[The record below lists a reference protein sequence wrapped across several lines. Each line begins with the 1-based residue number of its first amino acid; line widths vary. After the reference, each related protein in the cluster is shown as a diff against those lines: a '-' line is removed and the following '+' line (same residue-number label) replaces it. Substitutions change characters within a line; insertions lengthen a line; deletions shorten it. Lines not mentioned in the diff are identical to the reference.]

1 MLNIAQRCTN
11 ADGVKF
17 DSKTEMHFHAA
28 LTAMG
33 VDFQFQVKEELIG
46 PAVHKPKTQNEK
58 FLLLPLLKDR
68 GVEAICL
75 TIDFVFVREG
85 ITYYV
90 DTKGSKSHVK
100 RDSKLRY
107 EIWKHILVLRGRA
120 TTSRILFISAAEV
133 KTLGERAAYLKSE
146 FWPCFDQIK
155 ER

>member
-17 DSKTEMHFHAA
+17 DSKTEMHFYAA

-33 VDFQFQVKEELIG
+33 VEFKFQVKEVLMG
-46 PAVHKPKTQNEK
+46 PAVHRPQSQKLRDQN
-58 FLLLPLLKDR
+58 PLLRDR
-68 GVEAICL
+68 GIESICL
-75 TIDFVFVREG
+75 TIDFVFERGGV
-85 ITYYV
+85 TYYV
-90 DTKGSKSHVK
+90 DTKGSKQHVK

-107 EIWKHILVLRGRA
+107 EIWKRILFIRGDA
-120 TTSRILFISAAEV
+120 PTSRILFISAAEV

-146 FWPCFDQIK
+146 FWQVFDQIK